1 MFQISAETENFELLD
16 QINPKKS
23 VSNLPTN
30 NCHFFGPNLPKKS
43 ISGRKR
49 KSEHHHWILLIRIGL
64 GSKLKFKVTILKV
77 RKNFK
82 YL

>member
-16 QINPKKS
+16 QINPQKS

-49 KSEHHHWILLIRIGL
+49 KSEHHH
-64 GSKLKFKVTILKV
+64 
-77 RKNFK
+77 
-82 YL
+82 

>member
-16 QINPKKS
+16 QINPQKN

-49 KSEHHHWILLIRIGL
+49 KSEHHH
-64 GSKLKFKVTILKV
+64 
-77 RKNFK
+77 
-82 YL
+82 